1 MPNVLKTIGVI
12 LMAVG
17 LAAAII
23 LSLAFLIKLVLACL
37 SILIIVFVFA
47 ILFK

>member
-1 MPNVLKTIGVI
+1 MSNVFKAIGVAT
-12 LMAVG
+12 LAVG

-23 LSLAFLIKLVLACL
+23 LSLAFLIKVVLACL
-37 SILIIVFVFA
+37 SVLIIVFIFA